1 MKEICHLIIDKNEAL
16 ITVLLIGVKS
26 QGGPL
31 SEWSLIRATLYL
43 YLCVGKINIITK
55 ITNNINC
62 LSVSLDQ
69 FASARSSRAVGVRED
84 VGNNL
89 HLSSEL
95 IHRVIRTRKQGLWI
109 RRGEVQLKQEKD
121 YIITLHFLINAHRD
135 LNNYVF
141 MKSRKSDHKIGR
153 LNP

>member
-1 MKEICHLIIDKNEAL
+1 MLN
-16 ITVLLIGVKS
+16 VLKS
-26 QGGPL
+26 QGTGGPL

-109 RRGEVQLKQEKD
+109 WRGQVQLKQEKD
-121 YIITLHFLINAHRD
+121 YITRLYFLINAHQA
-135 LNNYVF
+135 LN
-141 MKSRKSDHKIGR
+141 MCSRNQTTKLGDKIYG
-153 LNP
+153 